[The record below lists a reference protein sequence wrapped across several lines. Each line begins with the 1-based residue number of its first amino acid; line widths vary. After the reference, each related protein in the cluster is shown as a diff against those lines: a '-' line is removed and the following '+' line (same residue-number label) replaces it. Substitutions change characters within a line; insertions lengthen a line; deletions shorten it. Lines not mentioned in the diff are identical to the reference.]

1 MIRRLTSLT
10 ALFSFALVLVTSVV
24 LYIVP
29 AGRVAYWADWRLWG
43 MTKEQWGALH
53 INLGT
58 LFLLTLLLHAWYN
71 WKAVMGYLKSKARE
85 AFRPSLELLWASAL
99 TLVFTAGTLA
109 GVPPFS
115 SFLGLNTWFKDEA
128 VRTYGE
134 PPYGH
139 AELSPLPTFVQKI
152 GLDLPATLEKLTAA
166 GIKPSDDKESVGSIA
181 ARHGIS
187 PQRLFHIMQGAAP
200 GKAPGAGQVELPPMP
215 PSGTGQLALADFCAK
230 HGLDQEAAIAALAAG
245 GIPAKGEMTL
255 KQIAQAAGRG
265 PADVYDIL
273 RRMTESGGQEKP
285 GK

>member
-10 ALFSFALVLVTSVV
+10 ALLSFAMVLVTSVV

-71 WKAVMGYLKSKARE
+71 WKAVTSYLKAKARQ
-85 AFRPSLELLWASAL
+85 AFRPSPELLWSSVL
-99 TLVFTAGTLA
+99 TIVFTAGTLA

-115 SFLGLNTWFKDEA
+115 SFLALNTWFKDEA

-139 AELSPLPTFVQKI
+139 AELSPLPTFVQKV
-152 GLDLPATLEKLTAA
+152 GLDLPSVTDKLKAA
-166 GIKPSDDKESVGSIA
+166 GITLRDDKESVGSIA
-181 ARHGIS
+181 ARHGVS
-187 PQRLFHIMQGAAP
+187 PQRLFQIMQGGAP
-200 GKAPGAGQVELPPMP
+200 EKASVAGQAGLPPMP
-215 PSGTGQLALADFCAK
+215 PSGTGQMSLAEFCAQ
-230 HGLDQEAAIAALAAG
+230 HGLSQEVAVAALAAAG
-245 GIPAKGEMTL
+245 VPAKGEMTL

-265 PADVYDIL
+265 PTDVYDIL
-273 RRMTESGGQEKP
+273 RAAGTPRK
-285 GK
+285 

>member
-10 ALFSFALVLVTSVV
+10 AFLSFALVLVTSVV

-71 WKAVMGYLKSKARE
+71 WKAITGYLKAKARE
-85 AFRPSLELLWASAL
+85 AFRPSPELLWASVL
-99 TLVFTAGTLA
+99 TIVFTAGTLA

-115 SFLGLNTWFKDEA
+115 SFLALNTWFKDEA

-139 AELSPLPTFVQKI
+139 AELSPLPVFAQKV
-152 GLDLPATLEKLTAA
+152 GLELPDVLARLAAA
-166 GIKPSDDKESVGSIA
+166 GIKPKDAQEQLGSLA
-181 ARHGIS
+181 TRHGMS
-187 PQRLFHIMQGAAP
+187 PQRLFQIMQGAAP
-200 GKAPGAGQVELPPMP
+200 EKAHGAGQTGLPPMP
-215 PSGTGQLALADFCAK
+215 PSGTGQMQLAEFCAQ
-230 HGLDQEAAIAALAAG
+230 HGLNQEAAVAALAAA

-255 KQIAQAAGRG
+255 KQIAQAAGRA
-265 PADVYDIL
+265 PTDVYDIL
-273 RRMTESGGQEKP
+273 RATITAK
-285 GK
+285 K